1 MGQTWSSVSNMMQSP
16 RDMTVMRELSV
27 LLTALCSSSK
37 AVIIFSIWACFPR
50 ESGWLLTPSALMPAE
65 LVPGA
70 HLSTVAVVPSAAGL
84 LLRRQFFRYWLG
96 FSATSGNT
104 GEWLRWGWGF
114 RNPVIKKIE
123 ELDEHRDLVDGSC
136 KASRGADVSKSPFQ
150 FHRFQREKDISAYTH
165 ILMGFHWI
173 TGCYGIAMAHSTESF
188 RIICVHIDTWHLHT
202 DSRCAHVMPFSYILV
217 FLWILQLYLWP
228 PNWSEPFK

>member
-1 MGQTWSSVSNMMQSP
+1 MQSP

-50 ESGWLLTPSALMPAE
+50 ESGWLLTPSALIPAE

-70 HLSTVAVVPSAAGL
+70 HLATVAAVPSADGL
-84 LLRRQFFRYWLG
+84 LLRSQFFRYWLG
-96 FSATSGNT
+96 FSAAETSGNA

-123 ELDEHRDLVDGSC
+123 ELVDRLDLVDG
-136 KASRGADVSKSPFQ
+136 SRGADVSKSPFR
-150 FHRFQREKDISAYTH
+150 FHRLQREKDISAYTH
-165 ILMGFHWI
+165 ILMGFHRI

-188 RIICVHIDTWHLHT
+188 RMICVLIDIWHLHT

-217 FLWILQLYLWP
+217 FLINSATVFVASKLIWDI
-228 PNWSEPFK
+228 